1 MSLIRVNNL
10 SAFYENRQ
18 IFKDLNFSVN
28 EGDYLCIT
36 GENGSGKTTLM
47 RLLLGFKVKHTGNI
61 NLEGFKNCEI
71 GYLPQRTVTE
81 SDFPASVKEVILSG
95 FCGKSFLG
103 LGVKRAQYNMALENM
118 KYLEIEDLENR
129 FFRELSGGQQQKVLL
144 CRAMCAAKKLLL
156 LDEPVAALDTDSKT
170 ELYRL
175 IKKLNSDGMT
185 IIMISHDI
193 SRALTESSHI
203 LNIHNK
209 GYTFSK
215 TSDYKETG
223 EGKL

>member
-1 MSLIRVNNL
+1 MALISVNDL

-47 RLLLGFKVKHTGNI
+47 RLILGFKVKHTGKI
-61 NLEGFKNCEI
+61 ALEGFTNKEI

-103 LGVKRAQYNMALENM
+103 LNKREHYLIARENM

-129 FFRELSGGQQQKVLL
+129 YYSELSGGQQQKVLL

-156 LDEPVAALDTDSKT
+156 LDEPVAALDIDSKN

-175 IKKLNSDGMT
+175 IKKLNNDGMT
-185 IIMISHDI
+185 IIMISHDV
-193 SRALTESSHI
+193 AKAKKEGSHI
-203 LNIHNK
+203 LNISNK
-209 GYTFSK
+209 GYTFC
-215 TSDYKETG
+215 ETCEFNQAG
-223 EGKL
+223 EEKI

>member
-1 MSLIRVNNL
+1 MSLISVNNL
-10 SAFYENRQ
+10 SAFYENIQ
-18 IFKDLNFSVN
+18 IFKDLSFSVN

-47 RLLLGFKVKHTGNI
+47 RLILGFRVKHTGSI
-61 NLEGFKNCEI
+61 VLEGFKNREI
-71 GYLPQRTVTE
+71 GYLPQRTITE

-103 LGVKRAQYNMALENM
+103 LGATREQYKKALENM
-118 KYLEIEDLENR
+118 RYLEIENLGNR

-156 LDEPVAALDTDSKT
+156 LDEPVAALDADSKE
-170 ELYRL
+170 ELYSL
-175 IKKLNSDGMT
+175 IKRLNNDDMT

-193 SRALTESSHI
+193 TRAIEEGSHI
-203 LNIHNK
+203 LNIKDN
-209 GYTFSK
+209 GYTFLAV
-215 TSDYKETG
+215 G
-223 EGKL
+223 EYNKHAEESV

>member
-1 MSLIRVNNL
+1 MSLISVNNL

-47 RLLLGFKVKHTGNI
+47 RLILGFKLKHTGSI
-61 NLEGFKNCEI
+61 SFEGFTNKEI

-81 SDFPASVKEVILSG
+81 TDFPASVVEVILSG
-95 FCGKSFLG
+95 FCGKNFLG
-103 LGVKRAQYNMALENM
+103 FAKKEHYIKARQNME
-118 KYLEIEDLENR
+118 YLEIKDLENR
-129 FFRELSGGQQQKVLL
+129 FFSELSGGQQQKVLL

-156 LDEPVAALDTDSKT
+156 LDEPVAALDAESKK

-175 IKKLNSDGMT
+175 IEKLNNDGLT

-193 SRALTESSHI
+193 KNIQGRASHI
-203 LNIHNK
+203 LNIEES
-209 GYTFSK
+209 GYTFLK
-215 TSDYKETG
+215 TSEASRTG
-223 EGKL
+223 EESL

>member
-1 MSLIRVNNL
+1 MSLINVKNL

-18 IFKDLNFSVN
+18 IFKDLSFSVN

-47 RLLLGFKVKHTGNI
+47 RLILGFKVKHTGSI
-61 NLEGFKNCEI
+61 ALEGFKNQEI

-103 LGVKRAQYNMALENM
+103 LNKREYYLKALENM
-118 KYLEIEDLENR
+118 KYLEIEELENR

-156 LDEPVAALDTDSKT
+156 LDEPVAALDYDSKE

-175 IKKLNSDGMT
+175 IKKLNNGGMT
-185 IIMISHDI
+185 VIMISHDI
-193 SRALTESSHI
+193 ERALKEGSHI
-203 LNIHNK
+203 LNIRDRD
-209 GYTFSK
+209 YTFSK
-215 TSDYKETG
+215 SSEYNNTEG
-223 EGKL
+223 EKV

>member
-1 MSLIRVNNL
+1 MSLIKVNNL

-28 EGDYLCIT
+28 EGDYIYIT

-47 RLLLGFKVKHTGNI
+47 RLILGFKVKHTGSI
-61 NLEGFKNCEI
+61 TFEGFTNKEI

-81 SDFPASVKEVILSG
+81 TDFPASVKEVILSG

-103 LGVKRAQYNMALENM
+103 FTKKEHYLKARENM
-118 KYLEIEDLENR
+118 KYLEIENLENR
-129 FFRELSGGQQQKVLL
+129 FFSELSGGQQQKVLL

-156 LDEPVAALDTDSKT
+156 LDEPVAALDSESK
-170 ELYRL
+170 EDLYRL
-175 IKKLNSDGMT
+175 IEKLNNDKMT

-193 SRALTESSHI
+193 KNVQEKASHI
-203 LNIHNK
+203 LNIQNN
-209 GYTFSK
+209 GYTFLK
-215 TSDYKETG
+215 TSELGKAG
-223 EGKL
+223 EDLL